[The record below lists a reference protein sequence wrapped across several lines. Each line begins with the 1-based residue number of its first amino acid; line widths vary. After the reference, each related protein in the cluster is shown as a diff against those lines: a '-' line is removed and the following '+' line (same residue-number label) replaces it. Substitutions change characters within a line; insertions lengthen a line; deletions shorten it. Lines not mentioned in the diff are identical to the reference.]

1 MYRIFAALAASL
13 ILHMLLLANLS
24 LPRVHASVPSGIRLS
39 ISTALKAQM
48 DDEARAQVPDEPSVT
63 PANLLSPVV
72 PASPSARQ
80 AGSSLPSPLESETEG
95 SGSTAPSATDSGE
108 SQGESGGDLGNSGSI
123 PGEGGDGGGSISGGG
138 TGAESA
144 GAEASGSQTPQGPD
158 LDAIRAEYGR
168 LVLERISAHKVYPDV
183 ARRLGQEGEVRVGFV
198 VASDGTASSVEV
210 QVSSGIASLDT
221 GACVAVE
228 AASPFPPVPSEL
240 GVDSLAL
247 SLLIVFELD

>member
-1 MYRIFAALAASL
+1 MYRILTALAASL
-13 ILHMLLLANLS
+13 ILHTLLLANLS
-24 LPRVHASVPSGIRLS
+24 LPRVHVSKPSGIRLS

-48 DDEARAQVPDEPSVT
+48 DYETREQVPDEPSVIASN
-63 PANLLSPVV
+63 PLSPVV

-108 SQGESGGDLGNSGSI
+108 SQGEPGGGLGSSASI
-123 PGEGGDGGGSISGGG
+123 PGEVGGGGGSLSGDG
-138 TGAESA
+138 TGADSA

-158 LDAIRAEYGR
+158 LDAMRAEYGR

-198 VASDGTASSVEV
+198 VASDGTASSVKV
-210 QVSSGIASLDT
+210 QASSGIASLDT
-221 GACVAVE
+221 AACVAVE
-228 AASPFPPVPSEL
+228 AASPFPGVPAEL
-240 GVDSLAL
+240 GTDSLAL